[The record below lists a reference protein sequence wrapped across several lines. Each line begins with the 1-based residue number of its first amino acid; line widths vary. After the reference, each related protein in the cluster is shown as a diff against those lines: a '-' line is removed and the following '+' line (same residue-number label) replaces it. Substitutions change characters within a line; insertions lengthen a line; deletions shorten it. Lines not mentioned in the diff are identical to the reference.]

1 MELINKF
8 TNELQAIAEG
18 EITSN
23 DEIKKRLLR
32 LANEM
37 DEAGARQLEK
47 LSYRMIELID
57 EFPENINDIIKLE
70 IAVANEDW
78 LKVGEVAKPLLDIK
92 AVRELTEKAGMKP
105 SIQPKQYQS
114 NRLVL
119 QRNYNISKYNEH

>member
-1 MELINKF
+1 MEQVNKF

-105 SIQPKQYQS
+105 SI
-114 NRLVL
+114 
-119 QRNYNISKYNEH
+119 

>member
-1 MELINKF
+1 MERVNKF

-18 EITSN
+18 KITSN

-37 DEAGARQLEK
+37 DEAGARRLEK

-78 LKVGEVAKPLLDIK
+78 LNVGEVAKPLLDIK

-105 SIQPKQYQS
+105 SI
-114 NRLVL
+114 
-119 QRNYNISKYNEH
+119 

>member
-105 SIQPKQYQS
+105 SI
-114 NRLVL
+114 
-119 QRNYNISKYNEH
+119 